1 MEFYLK
7 IISWHLL
14 FIFSVQRNRH
24 SSIKPNPGAG
34 RPKPSPKP
42 KPVLPQ
48 ARCLYAYDAQDID
61 ELSFNEG
68 DIIDIL
74 KEGRNDATLIEK

>member
-1 MEFYLK
+1 MINYGLNVCY
-7 IISWHLL
+7 
-14 FIFSVQRNRH
+14 SVQRTRH
-24 SSIKPNPGAG
+24 SAAKPNPGAG

-48 ARCLYAYDAQDID
+48 CKCLYAYDAQDID

-68 DIIDIL
+68 DVIDIL
-74 KEGRNDATLIEK
+74 KEGRLFKQFLRSMD